1 MGLVQQTGGV
11 INIGFDSS
19 IDNSQYNFINV
30 TGSWQQSADPGS
42 IMIRPVVGGNY
53 FIGVDE
59 QLVEQDVRIYP
70 NPASSS
76 IHIDGV
82 SNGTSIAV
90 YDIMGRQVMQE
101 AFRNELSV
109 SHLSNGLYLLNIT
122 TAEGN
127 VITKKIMVNQ

>member
-1 MGLVQQTGGV
+1 
-11 INIGFDSS
+11 
-19 IDNSQYNFINV
+19 
-30 TGSWQQSADPGS
+30 
-42 IMIRPVVGGNY
+42 MIRPVVGGNY

-59 QLVEQDVRIYP
+59 QLVEQDIRIYP
-70 NPASSS
+70 NPAVST

-90 YDIMGRQVMQE
+90 YDIIGRQVMQE
-101 AFRNELSV
+101 AFRDELSV

-127 VITKKIMVNQ
+127 IITKKIIVNR